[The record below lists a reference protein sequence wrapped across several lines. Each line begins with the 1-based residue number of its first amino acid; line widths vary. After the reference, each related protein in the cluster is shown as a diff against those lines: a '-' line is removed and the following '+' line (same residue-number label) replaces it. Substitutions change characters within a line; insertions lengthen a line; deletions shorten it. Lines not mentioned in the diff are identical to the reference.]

1 MARPR
6 VKLDNEDSLLERAA
20 DGDRDAFAVLVDA
33 YQHEVYTLAMR
44 LVRDSH
50 LAADVT
56 QEAFIRAWRGLPGFR
71 HDAAFG
77 TWLHRITANVA
88 WTQRHR
94 RSRRQTALLDDHAAI
109 PDLRPLVNP
118 EHHAANVELRAVL
131 RDALNTLPEDQR
143 IVVTLKDL
151 YGWTHSEIAERLGIT
166 VSAAKVRLHRAHIK
180 LRKLLEESA

>member
-6 VKLDNEDSLLERAA
+6 VELNNEDHLLDRAA

-50 LAADVT
+50 LASDVT
-56 QEAFIRAWRGLPGFR
+56 QEAFIRAWRGLPKFR
-71 HDAAFG
+71 RDAAFG

-88 WTQRHR
+88 WTQRHKR
-94 RSRRQTALLDDHAAI
+94 IRRQTALLEEHAPI

-118 EHHAANVELRAVL
+118 EHHAANIELRGAL
-131 RDALNTLPEDQR
+131 REALFSLPEDQR
-143 IVVTLKDL
+143 IVVTLKDI
-151 YGWTHSEIAERLGIT
+151 YGWTHGEIADRLQIS
-166 VSAAKVRLHRAHIK
+166 VSAAKVRLHRAHVK
-180 LRKLLEESA
+180 LRKLLGEA